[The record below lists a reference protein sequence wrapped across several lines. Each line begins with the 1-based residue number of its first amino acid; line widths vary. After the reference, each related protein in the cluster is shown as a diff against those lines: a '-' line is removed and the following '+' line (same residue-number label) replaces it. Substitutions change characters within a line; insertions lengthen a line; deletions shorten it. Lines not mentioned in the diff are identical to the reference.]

1 MLDDGTAV
9 DINDTETLYRV
20 CTSNYNATMPG
31 SVFEGKEPV
40 IPLADAPVDNDEFI
54 RLLREG
60 KEAGGGYIPVDT
72 GSRGIDITGQSEAE
86 NRN

>member
-1 MLDDGTAV
+1 M
-9 DINDTETLYRV
+9 R
-20 CTSNYNATMPG
+20 
-31 SVFEGKEPV
+31 